1 MFGKKLEDY
10 KHMELVKELRRRF
23 EKGIL
28 DGMKRTSSSST
39 YFDTS
44 KCDIALLRAMSA
56 LLDYSSTAVSIA
68 LPAFLFDS
76 YGRQDKESVEY
87 WKKALEST
95 KQILMDTTENINNID
110 LESIKSEADRAR
122 ENTK

>member
-87 WKKALEST
+87 WEKGP
-95 KQILMDTTENINNID
+95 
-110 LESIKSEADRAR
+110 
-122 ENTK
+122 